1 MRRESR
7 TKKSL
12 LNARMN
18 MLCYFLT
25 LVVAFFTRKTLLDYL
40 GTEFIGLPGTLQ
52 SLLGFLNLAELGVG
66 SAIAYVLYKPLFDED
81 ETKIDGIISVL
92 GYLYRKIGSCIFIL
106 GILLS
111 AFLPWIFANTGI
123 SLTVVYI
130 GFYCFLISSMFGYFI
145 SYKISILSADQRN
158 YVITG
163 FFQLVNTVKV
173 ILQMALAY
181 YTRSFYLFFALEL
194 LSGFILS
201 MLLNH
206 KVYQYYP
213 WLKTDVR
220 TGKELYKDYPEIGKY
235 IKQLFTHKVGSF
247 VQMQMLPIL
256 IYAFASLPTVAL
268 YANYTLVTQRIQGL
282 LGGILDSTNAGV
294 GSLISEGDQ
303 QKIWSVYKQLF
314 ALRMFAAGVLTLCV
328 SYLISS
334 FISLWLGQEYI
345 LPDIIVYLIILQLF
359 LQMLRGVT
367 EQFLFGYGLFYD
379 VWAPLVESALFIILS
394 IVFGSI
400 YGLPGVLAGP
410 VGATLII
417 IHGWKPYFLFTKGF
431 KLPITNYVKLLL
443 AHLFPLFIGYIGS
456 IKMMEYLIPLIHGLH
471 KWLHWIIQA
480 AIFTVVFACFT
491 FTLYY
496 IASSAF
502 RTFVHRFLKRK

>member
-40 GTEFIGLPGTLQ
+40 GTEFIGLTGTLQ

-314 ALRMFAAGVLTLCV
+314 VNPAKRNVMVVKNEMRLLKQKRNVLQ
-328 SYLISS
+328 I
-334 FISLWLGQEYI
+334 
-345 LPDIIVYLIILQLF
+345 
-359 LQMLRGVT
+359 
-367 EQFLFGYGLFYD
+367 
-379 VWAPLVESALFIILS
+379 
-394 IVFGSI
+394 
-400 YGLPGVLAGP
+400 
-410 VGATLII
+410 
-417 IHGWKPYFLFTKGF
+417 
-431 KLPITNYVKLLL
+431 
-443 AHLFPLFIGYIGS
+443 
-456 IKMMEYLIPLIHGLH
+456 
-471 KWLHWIIQA
+471 
-480 AIFTVVFACFT
+480 
-491 FTLYY
+491 
-496 IASSAF
+496 
-502 RTFVHRFLKRK
+502 